1 MMIKLRRLILTTA
14 MMIFNIL
21 FIASLVNYG
30 IQETINIFI
39 QIILGLAIIL
49 LLIIGNLTIVMN
61 WKAALKNKQ
70 RSDILADHL
79 KKL

>member
-1 MMIKLRRLILTTA
+1 MIKIRRLILTTA
-14 MMIFNIL
+14 MMIFNAS
-21 FIASLVNYG
+21 FIACLINYG

-70 RSDILADHL
+70 RSDILTDHL